1 MPAGLKRVCLNDRTT
16 ASTRKGG
23 ETGKTR
29 TKYNRELCTED
40 ETPWETKGETS
51 EIVGGVCVCMGGAA
65 TQDPVGP
72 EVLEMMFA
80 FGI

>member
-1 MPAGLKRVCLNDRTT
+1 MPARLKSVCLNDRTT
-16 ASTRKGG
+16 ASARKGG

-51 EIVGGVCVCMGGAA
+51 EVVGGVCVCVGGCGGGQHK
-65 TQDPVGP
+65 TPWD
-72 EVLEMMFA
+72 LKYWR
-80 FGI
+80 